1 MTAHHRN
8 QMRLSFQKALSL
20 SPRENDSAV
29 FFVVLEFTFG
39 KDRCVRYVLSYE
51 FSTKRLGVGKKYR

>member
-8 QMRLSFQKALSL
+8 QMLLSFQKALSL

-29 FFVVLEFTFG
+29 YFFVLEFTFG
-39 KDRCVRYVLSYE
+39 KDRCVRYVLSYA